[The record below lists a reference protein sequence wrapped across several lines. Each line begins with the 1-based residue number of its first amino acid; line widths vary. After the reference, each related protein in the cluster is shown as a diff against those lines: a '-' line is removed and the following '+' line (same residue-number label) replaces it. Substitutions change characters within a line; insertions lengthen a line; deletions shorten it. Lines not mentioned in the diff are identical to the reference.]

1 MAWPTPPVR
10 GPPQRFIPTDLTIM
24 RVQHQLHF
32 ENVSCDVMC
41 EHSCTLPECMNR
53 VRTNLVRVAP
63 SKLVHGEAG
72 LFACQ
77 DIEEGT
83 VVAGFG
89 AVRQLREGEEGT
101 RTRLGYSFIVK
112 EREGKALTITPK
124 HGVTEGCMAHA
135 INHTCHPGFVNCRF
149 VHAGIVGGR
158 SEDEQGGIGGRR
170 TSEVFV
176 KTTRRVESDAELF
189 ANYGTKFR
197 FAGGCVCHSC
207 RPIEP

>member
-1 MAWPTPPVR
+1 VSLNLLCCALVSQCAAKT
-10 GPPQRFIPTDLTIM
+10 GP
-24 RVQHQLHF
+24 
-32 ENVSCDVMC
+32 VSCVRFRGRVPGRGGVGVVLTVSVWGVLTEFDDL
-41 EHSCTLPECMNR
+41 SWTPEIE
-53 VRTNLVRVAP
+53 AA
-63 SKLVHGEAG
+63 SGQHGG
-72 LFACQ
+72 CP
-77 DIEEGT
+77 EESVGT

-89 AVRQLREGEEGT
+89 AVKQLREGEEAR

-135 INHTCHPGFVNCRF
+135 INHTCHPGFANCRF
-149 VHAGIVGGR
+149 VHAGIVGGW

>member
-1 MAWPTPPVR
+1 MGDTAAGHESERARERETLGTPTP
-10 GPPQRFIPTDLTIM
+10 
-24 RVQHQLHF
+24 
-32 ENVSCDVMC
+32 E
-41 EHSCTLPECMNR
+41 
-53 VRTNLVRVAP
+53 VA
-63 SKLVHGEAG
+63 
-72 LFACQ
+72 
-77 DIEEGT
+77 
-83 VVAGFG
+83 
-89 AVRQLREGEEGT
+89 
-101 RTRLGYSFIVK
+101 GYSFVVTG
-112 EREGKALTITPK
+112 GKKLEITPRQ
-124 HGVTEGCMAHA
+124 GITEKCVAHA

>member
-1 MAWPTPPVR
+1 M
-10 GPPQRFIPTDLTIM
+10 
-24 RVQHQLHF
+24 
-32 ENVSCDVMC
+32 SCALSN
-41 EHSCTLPECMNR
+41 SCTNPLR
-53 VRTNLVRVAP
+53 IVFRFDSTTP
-63 SKLVHGEAG
+63 SSLILLLNV
-72 LFACQ
+72 C
-77 DIEEGT
+77 T
-83 VVAGFG
+83 CTVAGFG
-89 AVRQLREGEEGT
+89 AVKQLREGEEAR

-112 EREGKALTITPK
+112 EREGKVLTITPK
-124 HGVTEGCMAHA
+124 HGVTEGCMTHA

-158 SEDEQGGIGGRR
+158 SEDEEGGIGGRR

-176 KTTRRVESDAELF
+176 KTTRRVESHAELF

>member
-1 MAWPTPPVR
+1 
-10 GPPQRFIPTDLTIM
+10 
-24 RVQHQLHF
+24 
-32 ENVSCDVMC
+32 
-41 EHSCTLPECMNR
+41 MNR

-63 SKLVHGEAG
+63 MSQPSKLIHGEAG
-72 LFACQ
+72 LFACE

-89 AVRQLREGEEGT
+89 VVRQLREGEEGT

-112 EREGKALTITPK
+112 EREGKSLTITPK

-135 INHTCHPGFVNCRF
+135 SNHTCHPGFANCRF
-149 VHAGIVGGR
+149 VHAGIKRGPLVGGW
-158 SEDEQGGIGGRR
+158 SDDEQGVIGGRR

-176 KTTRRVESDAELF
+176 KATRRVESDAELF

-197 FAGGCVCHSC
+197 FAGGCCAICVD
-207 RPIEP
+207 RLKRRLVLV

>member
-1 MAWPTPPVR
+1 MRPKQAHRAAWGFAGACLAGGVGVVLTVSVWGVLTEFDDLSWTPEIEAAS
-10 GPPQRFIPTDLTIM
+10 G
-24 RVQHQLHF
+24 QHGG
-32 ENVSCDVMC
+32 C
-41 EHSCTLPECMNR
+41 PE
-53 VRTNLVRVAP
+53 
-63 SKLVHGEAG
+63 
-72 LFACQ
+72 

-89 AVRQLREGEEGT
+89 AVRQLQEGEEAR

>member
-1 MAWPTPPVR
+1 MGLRGRVPGRGGVGVVLTVSVWGVLTEFDDLSWTPEIEAAS
-10 GPPQRFIPTDLTIM
+10 G
-24 RVQHQLHF
+24 QHGG
-32 ENVSCDVMC
+32 C
-41 EHSCTLPECMNR
+41 PEES
-53 VRTNLVRVAP
+53 V
-63 SKLVHGEAG
+63 
-72 LFACQ
+72 
-77 DIEEGT
+77 GT

-89 AVRQLREGEEGT
+89 AVKQLREGEEAR

-149 VHAGIVGGR
+149 VQAGIVGGR

>member
-1 MAWPTPPVR
+1 MGLRGRVPGRGGVGVVLTVSVWGVLTEFDDLSWTPEIEAAS
-10 GPPQRFIPTDLTIM
+10 G
-24 RVQHQLHF
+24 QHGG
-32 ENVSCDVMC
+32 C
-41 EHSCTLPECMNR
+41 PEES
-53 VRTNLVRVAP
+53 V
-63 SKLVHGEAG
+63 
-72 LFACQ
+72 
-77 DIEEGT
+77 GT

-89 AVRQLREGEEGT
+89 AVKQLREGEEAR

-124 HGVTEGCMAHA
+124 HGVTEGCM
-135 INHTCHPGFVNCRF
+135 F

-158 SEDEQGGIGGRR
+158 SEDEPGGIGGRR

-189 ANYGTKFR
+189 ANYGTKFW